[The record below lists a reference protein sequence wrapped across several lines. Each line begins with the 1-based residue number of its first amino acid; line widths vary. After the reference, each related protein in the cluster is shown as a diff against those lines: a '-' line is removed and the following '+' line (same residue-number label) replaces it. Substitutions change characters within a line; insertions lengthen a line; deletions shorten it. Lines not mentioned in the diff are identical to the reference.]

1 MANHVAGLLT
11 GYKKDRK
18 AMGEVTKRENTIFV
32 GDVTRFVNAGKKETK
47 VMIDGFRAKHKK
59 MAKVAKADRKQF
71 VSKLENSVG
80 IIRKAN
86 ADDLAGARAVWA
98 GRPKGSKPR

>member
-1 MANHVAGLLT
+1 M
-11 GYKKDRK
+11 
-18 AMGEVTKRENTIFV
+18 M
-32 GDVTRFVNAGKKETK
+32 
-47 VMIDGFRAKHKK
+47 DGFRAEHTR
-59 MAKVAKADRKQF
+59 MAKVTKTDRKQF

-80 IIRKAN
+80 IMRKAN